1 MPDVCQRNEQIQ
13 IEQTIEETGKQYKA
27 FSTVPCAMSSLQSIA
42 CLTLAFV
49 FSQSHHFYA

>member
-49 FSQSHHFYA
+49 FS